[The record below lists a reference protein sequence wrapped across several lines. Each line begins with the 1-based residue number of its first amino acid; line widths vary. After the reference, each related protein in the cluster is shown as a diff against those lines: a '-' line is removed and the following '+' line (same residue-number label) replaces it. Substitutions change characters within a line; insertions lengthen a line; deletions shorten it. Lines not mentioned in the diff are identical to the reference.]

1 MDVIVILHIFWYISG
16 NFNRYM
22 KEATKDQTADRIILM
37 CPLEDKDQ
45 DINRLS

>member
-1 MDVIVILHIFWYISG
+1 
-16 NFNRYM
+16 M

-45 DINRLS
+45 DINRLSQGLKDGCLEINREEVSNTWE